1 MELLLSH
8 CFSST
13 YIIHFTCNIMLLQA
27 CDSEDDGLISFDV
40 HSDGEGGR
48 YVFPHTQ
55 PPPHPQTR
63 QQTGF
68 VFLSLMKIMDL

>member
-1 MELLLSH
+1 
-8 CFSST
+8 
-13 YIIHFTCNIMLLQA
+13 MLLQA

-48 YVFPHTQ
+48 YVFP
-55 PPPHPQTR
+55 PPPTTR

-68 VFLSLMKIMDL
+68 VFLSLMKIMDI

>member
-1 MELLLSH
+1 
-8 CFSST
+8 
-13 YIIHFTCNIMLLQA
+13 MLLQA

-48 YVFPHTQ
+48 YVFPPPTTTT
-55 PPPHPQTR
+55 PPPPPKTR

-68 VFLSLMKIMDL
+68 VFLSLMKIMDI

>member
-55 PPPHPQTR
+55 PPPTPKPASR
-63 QQTGF
+63 QALCF
-68 VFLSLMKIMDL
+68 FL